1 MEGKNSSLTSGGSY
15 WTRELKIVWK
25 LIQENYEFSSAERC
39 SLNTHTILW
48 TFYGEKIQ
56 AFFPLLHGFR
66 ISVEYIKCIRHK
78 AGSNTDPWRTPHV

>member
-1 MEGKNSSLTSGGSY
+1 MEEKNSSLTSGGSY

-39 SLNTHTILW
+39 SLNIHTILW

-56 AFFPLLHGFR
+56 AFFSLLYGFR
-66 ISVEYIKCIRHK
+66 ISVEYTKPVY
-78 AGSNTDPWRTPHV
+78 NT

>member
-1 MEGKNSSLTSGGSY
+1 MEGKIALQFVVVHTG
-15 WTRELKIVWK
+15 TRELKIVWK

-56 AFFPLLHGFR
+56 AFFPLLYGFR
-66 ISVEYIKCIRHK
+66 ISVEYIKPVY
-78 AGSNTDPWRTPHV
+78 NT